1 MSGLR
6 TRLLS
11 AQALVLVAGGGTTGL
26 VAAVVGP
33 PLFREHLHR
42 AGVTGDSAEQMHA
55 EEAYVYATVISIGV
69 ALCVAVLAA
78 LIVTWYIGRR
88 LQRSLTQVTQ
98 AATAIADGHFDSR
111 VPPAHLGVEF
121 DSLASSF
128 NQMAGRLEAI
138 DASRRRL
145 FSDLAHEIRTPV
157 SVLEAYFE
165 AIEDGV
171 RTLDPETVSML
182 REQTHRLVRFANDAA
197 ALAKAE
203 ETPVTVTPTPVS
215 VSTVLTAAVAAAS
228 DRFDD
233 KGVTLQW
240 RAADDLPPLWAD
252 SHRLAQIVG
261 NLLDNALRHTPD
273 GGRVTIDAV
282 AHPNAGTVTLTLT
295 DTGEGIPAE
304 HLPHVFERFYRA
316 DTARDRD
323 HGGSGIGLAIVKA
336 LVEAHR
342 GQINVASSS
351 SGPDAGTTF
360 TIILPAGQSEPR
372 I

>member
-1 MSGLR
+1 MTAGLR

-11 AQALVLVAGGGTTGL
+11 AQALVLATGASTTGL

-42 AGVTGDSAEQMHA
+42 AGVSGDSAEQMHA
-55 EEAYVYATVISIGV
+55 EEAYVYATFISVAV
-69 ALCVAVLAA
+69 ALGVAVLAA
-78 LIVTWYIGRR
+78 LIVTWYLGRR
-88 LQRSLTQVTQ
+88 LQKSLTQVAQ
-98 AATAIADGHFDSR
+98 AATAIADGHYDSR
-111 VPPAHLGVEF
+111 VPPAHLGDDF
-121 DSLASSF
+121 DSLANSF
-128 NQMAGRLEAI
+128 NQMAGRLEAV
-138 DASRRRL
+138 DAGRRRL

-182 REQTHRLVRFANDAA
+182 RQQTHRLVRFAGDAA
-197 ALAKAE
+197 ALAQAE
-203 ETPVTVTPTPVS
+203 ETPATVTPSPVA
-215 VSTVLTAAVAAAS
+215 VHTVVAAAVAAAQ

-233 KGVTLQW
+233 KGVGLH
-240 RAADDLPPLWAD
+240 RRVPENLPSLWAD
-252 SHRLAQIVG
+252 SHRLAQILG
-261 NLLDNALRHTPD
+261 NLLDNALRHTPA
-273 GGRVTIDAV
+273 GGQVTIE
-282 AHPNAGTVTLTLT
+282 AGMSTDSDTVELTVT

-336 LVEAHR
+336 LVEAHGGR
-342 GQINVASSS
+342 ISVTSSS
-351 SGPDAGTTF
+351 AGPDAGTTF
-360 TIILPAGQSEPR
+360 TIILPTG
-372 I
+372 

>member
-1 MSGLR
+1 MSVGLR

-11 AQALVLVAGGGTTGL
+11 AQALVLVAGAGTTGL
-26 VAAVVGP
+26 VAAIVGP

-42 AGVTGDSAEQMHA
+42 AGVSGDSAEQMHA
-55 EEAYVYATVISIGV
+55 EEAYVYATVISVGV
-69 ALCVAVLAA
+69 ASCVAILAA
-78 LIVTWYIGRR
+78 LIVTWYFGRR
-88 LQRSLTQVTQ
+88 LQKSLTQVSQ
-98 AATAIADGHFDSR
+98 AATAIADGHYDSR
-111 VPPAHLGVEF
+111 VPPAHLGDEF

-128 NQMAGRLEAI
+128 NQMAGRLEAV

-171 RTLDPETVSML
+171 RALDPETVSML
-182 REQTHRLVRFANDAA
+182 RQQTHRLVRFADDAG

-203 ETPVTVTPTPVS
+203 ESPTTVTPVPVATDTL
-215 VSTVLTAAVAAAS
+215 VAAAVAAAQ

-233 KGVTLQW
+233 KGVTLSW
-240 RAADDLPPLWAD
+240 RADESLPSLWAD
-252 SHRLAQIVG
+252 PHRLAQILG
-261 NLLDNALRHTPD
+261 NLLDNALRHTPT
-273 GGRVTIDAV
+273 GGRVTIDAGTAADRSVMLTV
-282 AHPNAGTVTLTLT
+282 A

-316 DTARDRD
+316 DAARDRD

-342 GQINVASSS
+342 GRISVSS
-351 SGPDAGTTF
+351 SGAGTTF
-360 TIILPAGQSEPR
+360 TIILPTG
-372 I
+372 

>member
-1 MSGLR
+1 MSVGLR
-6 TRLLS
+6 TRLLF
-11 AQALVLVAGGGTTGL
+11 AQALVLVAGAGTTGL

-42 AGVTGDSAEQMHA
+42 AGVSGDSAEQMHA

-69 ALCVAVLAA
+69 ASCVAILAA
-78 LIVTWYIGRR
+78 LIVTWYVGRR
-88 LQRSLTQVTQ
+88 LQKSLTQVSQ
-98 AATAIADGHFDSR
+98 AATAIADGHYDSR
-111 VPPAHLGVEF
+111 VPPAHLGDEF

-128 NQMAGRLEAI
+128 NQMAGRLEAV
-138 DASRRRL
+138 DAGRRRL

-182 REQTHRLVRFANDAA
+182 RQQTHRLVRFAGDAG

-203 ETPVTVTPTPVS
+203 ETPATITPVP
-215 VSTVLTAAVAAAS
+215 VAMDTVVGAAVAAAQ

-233 KGVTLQW
+233 KGVTLSQ
-240 RAADDLPPLWAD
+240 RVDEHLPSLSADP
-252 SHRLAQIVG
+252 HRLAQILG
-261 NLLDNALRHTPD
+261 NLLDNALRHTPS
-273 GGRVTIDAV
+273 GGQVTIDAGSG
-282 AHPNAGTVTLTLT
+282 PDGTITLTVT

-316 DTARDRD
+316 DSARDRD

-336 LVEAHR
+336 LVEGHR
-342 GQINVASSS
+342 GRISATS
-351 SGPDAGTTF
+351 SGAGTTF
-360 TIILPAGQSEPR
+360 TIILPTG
-372 I
+372 

>member
-1 MSGLR
+1 MTAGLR

-11 AQALVLVAGGGTTGL
+11 AQALVLAAGAGTTGL

-42 AGVTGDSAEQMHA
+42 AGVSGDSAEQMHA

-69 ALCVAVLAA
+69 ASCVAILAA
-78 LIVTWYIGRR
+78 LIVTWYFGRR
-88 LQRSLTQVTQ
+88 LQRSLTEVSQ
-98 AATAIADGHFDSR
+98 AATAIADGHYDSR
-111 VPPAHLGVEF
+111 VPPAHLGAEF
-121 DSLASSF
+121 DSLESSF
-128 NQMAGRLEAI
+128 NQMAGRLEAV

-171 RTLDPETVSML
+171 RSLDPETVSML
-182 REQTHRLVRFANDAA
+182 RQQTHRLVRFAGDAG

-203 ETPVTVTPTPVS
+203 ESPATVTPAPVS
-215 VSTVLTAAVAAAS
+215 ADTVVTAAVAAAQ

-233 KGVTLQW
+233 KGVTLSW
-240 RAADDLPPLWAD
+240 RADEDLPALWAD
-252 SHRLAQIVG
+252 PHRLAQILG
-261 NLLDNALRHTPD
+261 NLLDNALRHTPA
-273 GGRVTIDAV
+273 GGQVTIDA
-282 AHPNAGTVTLTLT
+282 ATGPDRNVTLTVT

-316 DTARDRD
+316 DSARDRD

-342 GQINVASSS
+342 GQISATSS
-351 SGPDAGTTF
+351 DTGTAF
-360 TIILPAGQSEPR
+360 TIVLPSG
-372 I
+372 

>member
-1 MSGLR
+1 MSAGLR

-11 AQALVLVAGGGTTGL
+11 AQALVLAAGAGTTGL

-42 AGVTGDSAEQMHA
+42 AGVSGDSAEQMHA

-69 ALCVAVLAA
+69 ASCVAILAA
-78 LIVTWYIGRR
+78 LIVTWYFGRR
-88 LQRSLTQVTQ
+88 LQKSLTQVSQ
-98 AATAIADGHFDSR
+98 AATAIADGHYDSR
-111 VPPAHLGVEF
+111 VPPAHLGDEF

-128 NQMAGRLEAI
+128 NQMAGQLEAV

-182 REQTHRLVRFANDAA
+182 RQQTHRLVRFAGDAG

-203 ETPVTVTPTPVS
+203 ESPATVTPVPVS
-215 VSTVLTAAVAAAS
+215 TETVVAAAVAAAQ

-233 KGVTLQW
+233 KGVTLS
-240 RAADDLPPLWAD
+240 RRVSEGLPSLSADP
-252 SHRLAQIVG
+252 HRLAQILG
-261 NLLDNALRHTPD
+261 NLLDNALRHTPA
-273 GGRVTIDAV
+273 GGEVTIDAAV
-282 AHPNAGTVTLTLT
+282 NADGAVTLTVA

-342 GQINVASSS
+342 GRISVSSS
-351 SGPDAGTTF
+351 DAGTTF
-360 TIILPAGQSEPR
+360 TIILPTG
-372 I
+372 

>member
-1 MSGLR
+1 MTVGLR

-11 AQALVLVAGGGTTGL
+11 AQALVLLAGAGTTGL
-26 VAAVVGP
+26 VAAIVGP

-42 AGVTGDSAEQMHA
+42 AGVSGDSAEQMHA

-69 ALCVAVLAA
+69 ASCVAILAA
-78 LIVTWYIGRR
+78 LIVTWYVGRR
-88 LQRSLTQVTQ
+88 LQRSLTQLSQ
-98 AATAIADGHFDSR
+98 AATAIADGHYDSR
-111 VPPAHLGVEF
+111 VPPAHLGDEF
-121 DSLASSF
+121 DSLARSF
-128 NQMAGRLEAI
+128 NQMAGRLEAV
-138 DASRRRL
+138 DAGRRRL

-182 REQTHRLVRFANDAA
+182 RQQTHRLVRFAGDAG

-203 ETPVTVTPTPVS
+203 ETPATITPVP
-215 VSTVLTAAVAAAS
+215 VSMDAVVAAAIAAAT

-233 KGVTLQW
+233 KGVTLS
-240 RAADDLPPLWAD
+240 RRVDEHLPSLSADP
-252 SHRLAQIVG
+252 HRLAQILG
-261 NLLDNALRHTPD
+261 NLLDNALRHTPA
-273 GGRVTIDAV
+273 GGRVTITA
-282 AHPNAGTVTLTLT
+282 AAGPDRSITLTVA

-304 HLPHVFERFYRA
+304 HLAHVFDRFYRA

-336 LVEAHR
+336 LVEGHR
-342 GQINVASSS
+342 GHISVSS
-351 SGPDAGTTF
+351 SGTGTTF
-360 TIILPAGQSEPR
+360 TIILPTG
-372 I
+372 

>member
-1 MSGLR
+1 MSVGLR

-11 AQALVLVAGGGTTGL
+11 AQALVLVAGAGTTGL
-26 VAAVVGP
+26 VAAIVGP

-42 AGVTGDSAEQMHA
+42 AGVSGDSAEQMHA
-55 EEAYVYATVISIGV
+55 EEAYVYATVIAIGV
-69 ALCVAVLAA
+69 ASCVAILAA
-78 LIVTWYIGRR
+78 LIVTWYFGRR
-88 LQRSLTQVTQ
+88 LQKSLTQVSQ
-98 AATAIADGHFDSR
+98 AATAIADGHYDSR
-111 VPPAHLGVEF
+111 VPPAHLGDEF

-128 NQMAGRLEAI
+128 NQMAGRLEAV
-138 DASRRRL
+138 DAGRRRL

-182 REQTHRLVRFANDAA
+182 RQQTHRLVRFADDAG

-203 ETPVTVTPTPVS
+203 ESPATVTPVPVATDA
-215 VSTVLTAAVAAAS
+215 VVAAAVAAAQ

-233 KGVTLQW
+233 KGVTLGW
-240 RAADDLPPLWAD
+240 RADENLPSLWAD
-252 SHRLAQIVG
+252 PHRLAQILG
-261 NLLDNALRHTPD
+261 NLLDNALRHTPA
-273 GGRVTIDAV
+273 GGRVTIDAAMAADRSV
-282 AHPNAGTVTLTLT
+282 MLTVT

-342 GQINVASSS
+342 GRISVSS
-351 SGPDAGTTF
+351 SGAGTTF
-360 TIILPAGQSEPR
+360 TIILPTG
-372 I
+372 

>member
-1 MSGLR
+1 MTVGLR

-11 AQALVLVAGGGTTGL
+11 AQALVLLAGAGTTGL
-26 VAAVVGP
+26 VAAIVGP

-42 AGVTGDSAEQMHA
+42 AGVSGDSAEQMHA

-69 ALCVAVLAA
+69 ASCVAILAA
-78 LIVTWYIGRR
+78 LVVTWYVGRR
-88 LQRSLTQVTQ
+88 LQRSLTEVSQ
-98 AATAIADGHFDSR
+98 AATAIADGHYDSR
-111 VPPAHLGVEF
+111 VPPAHLGDEF

-128 NQMAGRLEAI
+128 NQMAGRLEDV

-182 REQTHRLVRFANDAA
+182 RQQTHRLVRFAGDAA

-203 ETPVTVTPTPVS
+203 ESPATITPAP
-215 VSTVLTAAVAAAS
+215 LAAKAVVAAAAAAAQ

-233 KGVTLQW
+233 KGVTLSW
-240 RAADDLPPLWAD
+240 RVDEGLPPLWAD
-252 SHRLAQIVG
+252 PHRLAQILG
-261 NLLDNALRHTPD
+261 NLLDNALRHTPA
-273 GGRVTIDAV
+273 GGRVTIDAT
-282 AHPNAGTVTLTLT
+282 AGPDRNVTLTVT

-304 HLPHVFERFYRA
+304 HLSHVFERFYRA
-316 DTARDRD
+316 DAARDRD

-336 LVEAHR
+336 LVEAHGGR
-342 GQINVASSS
+342 ITVSS
-351 SGPDAGTTF
+351 SGTGATF
-360 TIILPAGQSEPR
+360 TIILPTG
-372 I
+372 